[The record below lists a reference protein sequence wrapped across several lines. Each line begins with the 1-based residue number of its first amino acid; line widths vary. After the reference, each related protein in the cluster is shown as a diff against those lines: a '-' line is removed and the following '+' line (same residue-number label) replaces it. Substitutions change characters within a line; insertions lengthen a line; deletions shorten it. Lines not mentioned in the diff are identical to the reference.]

1 MKLAL
6 HDDGNLAR
14 LLLSSIHKIL
24 QSINDSIPNQ
34 VSTARNFPASASP
47 GQNASFVPSSS
58 LAPPSSEVPQL
69 ASHARKDCGER
80 KNQYPENQGKGKPNG
95 PAATSRSVA
104 AAAAISA
111 QTKMVKHARLQPP
124 EWKSFGYQP
133 FVSLAKA
140 DKTWQQKIC
149 SGIARCHNL
158 AALVAFSSLSCMCG
172 KIDDLQPGAGLGCAG
187 GELGVLF
194 LCQLIFCGWI
204 LIRFEWPWIDWYG
217 RK

>member
-14 LLLSSIHKIL
+14 LLLSSIDQIL

-58 LAPPSSEVPQL
+58 LAPPSSKVPQL
-69 ASHARKDCGER
+69 ASHARQDCGER
-80 KNQYPENQGKGKPNG
+80 QNQYPENQGKGKPNG

-104 AAAAISA
+104 AAAISA

-124 EWKSFGYQP
+124 K
-133 FVSLAKA
+133 
-140 DKTWQQKIC
+140 
-149 SGIARCHNL
+149 
-158 AALVAFSSLSCMCG
+158 
-172 KIDDLQPGAGLGCAG
+172 
-187 GELGVLF
+187 
-194 LCQLIFCGWI
+194 
-204 LIRFEWPWIDWYG
+204 
-217 RK
+217 

>member
-1 MKLAL
+1 MTPHWTSDLPSTCHPSVVLSPVPVPVMKLAL

-104 AAAAISA
+104 AAAATSA

-124 EWKSFGYQP
+124 E
-133 FVSLAKA
+133 
-140 DKTWQQKIC
+140 
-149 SGIARCHNL
+149 
-158 AALVAFSSLSCMCG
+158 
-172 KIDDLQPGAGLGCAG
+172 
-187 GELGVLF
+187 
-194 LCQLIFCGWI
+194 
-204 LIRFEWPWIDWYG
+204 
-217 RK
+217 